1 MAWKGEQYTDLKFDY
16 VDETDFIDTS
26 LARRLAYTSVFIYTL
41 KDILVYMADLG
52 SISILVIANKDKF
65 QNMGDLASENSNFTV
80 FTGNVGNADALRE
93 ANKILSIFRGTGI
106 MFLLIM
112 ISLLIS
118 FILLAF
124 EWRKANK
131 IIKSRDISYA
141 FTSLIAYRYYAI
153 RSYAHYC
160 LFSQIQNSRK
170 TVDVLAFWVFFKF
183 KGWKRL
189 VLAEFPRQFLNMVI
203 IYSLFTVL
211 YNTNERRVDLTI
223 QKMFGDGLDVPAKVF
238 FF

>member
-1 MAWKGEQYTDLKFDY
+1 
-16 VDETDFIDTS
+16 
-26 LARRLAYTSVFIYTL
+26 
-41 KDILVYMADLG
+41 MADLG
-52 SISILVIANKDKF
+52 SISILVLANRDKLQNIGSITDRNASFTIFSGNIANRDA
-65 QNMGDLASENSNFTV
+65 MRR
-80 FTGNVGNADALRE
+80 ADDILR
-93 ANKILSIFRGTGI
+93 IFGGTGV

-112 ISLLIS
+112 LSILSS
-118 FILLAF
+118 FVLLAF

-160 LFSQIQNSRK
+160 LFAQIQNSRK

-203 IYSLFTVL
+203 IACLGLALHESNDKQIDRTVVAMFQSLNNEARVL
-211 YNTNERRVDLTI
+211 
-223 QKMFGDGLDVPAKVF
+223 FG
-238 FF
+238 

>member
-1 MAWKGEQYTDLKFDY
+1 
-16 VDETDFIDTS
+16 
-26 LARRLAYTSVFIYTL
+26 
-41 KDILVYMADLG
+41 MADLG
-52 SISILVIANKDKF
+52 SISILVLANKDKL
-65 QNMGDLASENSNFTV
+65 QNIGSITDRNASFTI
-80 FTGNVGNADALRE
+80 FSGNIANRE
-93 ANKILSIFRGTGI
+93 AMRRADDILRSFGGTGV

-112 ISLLIS
+112 LSILSS
-118 FILLAF
+118 FVLLAF

-203 IYSLFTVL
+203 IACLGLALLDANDKRLDLTVL
-211 YNTNERRVDLTI
+211 AMFRSLNNEARV
-223 QKMFGDGLDVPAKVF
+223 MLD
-238 FF
+238 

>member
-1 MAWKGEQYTDLKFDY
+1 MSWKTEQYTDLKFDY

-26 LARRLAYTSVFIYTL
+26 LGRRIAYSSVFIYTL
-41 KDILVYMADLG
+41 KDILVYMSDLG
-52 SISILVIANKDKF
+52 SITILVLANRDKL
-65 QNMGDLASENSNFTV
+65 QNLGKVTDPNVSFTIFTGDLGSPEALEAANRVLFVS
-80 FTGNVGNADALRE
+80 TGV
-93 ANKILSIFRGTGI
+93 I
-106 MFLLIM
+106 FLLI
-112 ISLLIS
+112 ILSLLIS
-118 FILLAF
+118 FVLLAF

-170 TVDVLAFWVFFKF
+170 AVDVLAFWVFFKF

-203 IYSLFTVL
+203 ITSLFVAL
-211 YNTNERRVDLTI
+211 YNANGRRVDTTI
-223 QKMFGDGLDVPAKVF
+223 SKLFQLDVTARVIF
-238 FF
+238 Y